1 MARRTVE
8 DEIEGMTNS
17 NANQTMKAVSYSSYG
32 GPEVLETHEVPVPEP
47 TGNQVRLVIR
57 AAGVNPID
65 WKLRSGSMAEVMSV
79 QFPKIPGSEV
89 AGVVDAVGPDTT
101 GVVAGDEVFG
111 WSDTGGYAEYALA
124 SIVVPKPRG
133 LSWTDAATI
142 PVAGEA
148 ATRGLRILKL
158 KAGETLLVNGA
169 SGAVGTLAAQLALE
183 SGVTVIGT
191 ASEKHHDA
199 LRELGVT
206 PTTYGDGLADRVH
219 ELAPNGVDAVLDLGF
234 GGLEAAME
242 LRGGTDRIV
251 TLSDGAAFG
260 LGITFSSGNA
270 GDWNAETLRRL
281 GDLAAAGKLSLPP
294 ARTFALTDAADA
306 QRAGEKGGSRGK
318 ILLR

>member
-1 MARRTVE
+1 
-8 DEIEGMTNS
+8 MTNS
-17 NANQTMKAVSYSSYG
+17 NAKQTMKAVSYSSYG
-32 GPEVLETHEVPVPEP
+32 GPEVLETHDVPVPQP

-89 AGVVDAVGPDTT
+89 AGVVDAVGPDAT

-206 PTTYGDGLADRVH
+206 PTTYGDGLADRVR

>member
-1 MARRTVE
+1 
-8 DEIEGMTNS
+8 
-17 NANQTMKAVSYSSYG
+17 
-32 GPEVLETHEVPVPEP
+32 
-47 TGNQVRLVIR
+47 
-57 AAGVNPID
+57 
-65 WKLRSGSMAEVMSV
+65 
-79 QFPKIPGSEV
+79 
-89 AGVVDAVGPDTT
+89 VVDAVGPDAT
-101 GVVAGDEVFG
+101 GVVVGDEVFG

-124 SIVVPKPRG
+124 SIVVPKPKG

-148 ATRGLRILKL
+148 ATRGLRLLKL
-158 KAGETLLVNGA
+158 TSGETLLVNGA
-169 SGAVGTLAAQLALE
+169 SGAVGTIAAQLALD

-206 PTTYGDGLADRVH
+206 PTTYGEGLAARVR
-219 ELAPNGVDAVLDLGF
+219 ELAPNGVDAVLDAGF

-270 GDWNAETLRRL
+270 GDRNAETLRRL
-281 GDLAAAGKLSLPP
+281 GALAADGKLALPP
-294 ARTFALTDAADA
+294 ARTFPLTDAADA

>member
-1 MARRTVE
+1 
-8 DEIEGMTNS
+8 
-17 NANQTMKAVSYSSYG
+17 MKAVSYSSYG
-32 GPEVLETHEVPVPEP
+32 GPEVLETHDVPVPEP

-89 AGVVDAVGPDTT
+89 AGVVDAVGPDAT
-101 GVVAGDEVFG
+101 GVVVGDEVFG

-124 SIVVPKPRG
+124 SIVVPKPKG

-148 ATRGLRILKL
+148 ATRGLRLLKL
-158 KAGETLLVNGA
+158 TSGETLLVNGA
-169 SGAVGTLAAQLALE
+169 SGAVGTIAAQLALD

-206 PTTYGDGLADRVH
+206 PTTYGEGLAARVR
-219 ELAPNGVDAVLDLGF
+219 ELAPNGVDAVLDAGF

-270 GDWNAETLRRL
+270 GDRNAETLRRL
-281 GDLAAAGKLSLPP
+281 GALAADGKLALPP
-294 ARTFALTDAADA
+294 ARTFPLADAADA

>member
-1 MARRTVE
+1 
-8 DEIEGMTNS
+8 MTNS

>member
-1 MARRTVE
+1 
-8 DEIEGMTNS
+8 MTNS
-17 NANQTMKAVSYSSYG
+17 NAKQTMKAVSYSSYG
-32 GPEVLETHEVPVPEP
+32 GPEVLETHDVPVPEP
-47 TGNQVRLVIR
+47 TGNEVRLVIR

-89 AGVVDAVGPDTT
+89 AGVVDAVGPDAT

-206 PTTYGDGLADRVH
+206 PTTYGEGLADRVR
-219 ELAPNGVDAVLDLGF
+219 ELAPNGVDAVLDVGF

-270 GDWNAETLRRL
+270 GDRNAETLRRL
-281 GDLAAAGKLSLPP
+281 GELAAAGKLALPP
-294 ARTFALTDAADA
+294 ARTFPLTDAADA